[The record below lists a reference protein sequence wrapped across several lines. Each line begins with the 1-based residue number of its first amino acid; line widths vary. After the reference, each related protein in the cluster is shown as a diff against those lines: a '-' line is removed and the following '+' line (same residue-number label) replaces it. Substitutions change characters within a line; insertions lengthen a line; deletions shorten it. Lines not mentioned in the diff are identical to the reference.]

1 MFRTAKERRKSAGS
15 SLKSH
20 FLWVT
25 LHVMLSF
32 QTQIKNITDRT
43 LNVAFSRFRVCL
55 FTITR
60 PEAETQ
66 TISAIPLSCHSTVH
80 VRYSLGLCLRVIVKE
95 NPQNLEKTTYNVLS
109 VILLIYG
116 FNNMLTPISI
126 QANFSGFIAC
136 ASSSPSSSLFSKY
149 FSELSIK
156 TRFKGT
162 VSVISID
169 PQFKDNNA

>member
-1 MFRTAKERRKSAGS
+1 MWTFCVEAFCGYIWKYSV
-15 SLKSH
+15 SLLFSLLLYYIQS
-20 FLWVT
+20 FL
-25 LHVMLSF
+25 LKLKQYLLFSLCFSLSK
-32 QTQIKNITDRT
+32 QSWSNINTDIT

-55 FTITR
+55 FTKTR
-60 PEAETQ
+60 PDAETQ

-126 QANFSGFIAC
+126 
-136 ASSSPSSSLFSKY
+136 
-149 FSELSIK
+149 
-156 TRFKGT
+156 
-162 VSVISID
+162 
-169 PQFKDNNA
+169 